1 MAVGYDP
8 QGNVAPLSDLG
19 WIAPAGQMFSTIN
32 DLNKVLQIVLY
43 HFVNFGKFLQ
53 LSQFFYDAHLLRNSQ
68 PNPEFD
74 NVLRDDTRREMS
86 HPCKICST

>member
-32 DLNKVLQIVLY
+32 DLNKVLEIVLC
-43 HFVNFGKFLQ
+43 
-53 LSQFFYDAHLLRNSQ
+53 HL
-68 PNPEFD
+68 
-74 NVLRDDTRREMS
+74 
-86 HPCKICST
+86 